1 MKTKKEKQT
10 SLLKTVVLSGM
21 IAGALPLAANANDLF
36 SYSDMGSG
44 AEVRSSLLDKYG
56 SPLNAYQNQATDF
69 IIGEAKCGEGKCGE
83 GKCGEG
89 EKKAE
94 AKKGEAKKAETKTT
108 EAKCGEGKCGE
119 SEKKAEAKKGK
130 AKKGEAKKAETK
142 TTEGKCGEG
151 KCGS

>member
-10 SLLKTVVLSGM
+10 GILKTVVLSGM

-36 SYSDMGSG
+36 NYSDMGSG

-56 SPLNAYQNQATDF
+56 SPLNAYQNQPTDF

-94 AKKGEAKKAETKTT
+94 AKKGEAKK
-108 EAKCGEGKCGE
+108 
-119 SEKKAEAKKGK
+119 
-130 AKKGEAKKAETK
+130 GEAKKAETK
-142 TTEGKCGEG
+142 TSEGKCGEG